1 MSGRSVSVYI
11 DTSASHEY
19 LYTDTKRTR
28 NYLSNDLKQ
37 SFFQITFEKNVKNL
51 ELRFENSYI
60 VKTHVN
66 SSRLRMLKA

>member
-1 MSGRSVSVYI
+1 MSGRSVSVYRYKCFARV
-11 DTSASHEY
+11 SV
-19 LYTDTKRTR
+19 YTDTERTR

-37 SFFQITFEKNVKNL
+37 SFFQITLEKNVKNL

-60 VKTHVN
+60 VKIHVN